1 MATKQI
7 QCPNCG
13 ATINVDDLKGLQCPY
28 CGGKIERTVERERS
42 SKKSYKY
49 DGIVPFTRSEEEAR
63 QTLAW
68 RLADEME
75 VPIEVFNDLDIKV
88 KKIFVPAWQFE
99 GSFKSP
105 WSCQKVVTRRREYKE
120 DGKTRYEYY
129 DEYYPANGVAVG
141 NFRISVSGVKYKYG
155 YLPFETPMDFSTEL
169 IESDATV
176 ENLELSI
183 EEAWKNEK
191 VKSRIEYLS
200 SEELRKSLPDSY
212 TDLNSYYEYNYNYCA
227 CILYPVY
234 EAEFDYDGETYIN
247 AVSGSKDYL
256 VEGLVAPRQDTVSHE
271 DDHDLMAVNDS
282 SLVWSMTA
290 WGAIFLILGVV
301 LAFISGAHGYT
312 LGVVS
317 AVVLSILSLA
327 FPFVTYSRIED
338 EKSLR
343 RNIAEDR
350 EEHDREIRFQQL
362 MNEPLLQPYREEME
376 ETAELNISSVEYNE
390 KVRRDKAAN
399 TKFKMILIVMSV
411 VSAGIF
417 FASAMARSAKIHAE
431 QEALDNRMD
440 RIMAAYNQITPQMF
454 FHDDKDNSGHLRQ
467 DIRETLTNMG
477 FVRDDEHRNSVAS
490 SSNAELYS
498 LYMSGETEPIMQIVL
513 NENTQVPFEE
523 YDDITDIRIKY
534 LVGEL
539 ADEGLSSFTN
549 KLAQIGF
556 VDNSSKPI
564 KTTGLG
570 TTLPYASFDFIRI
583 GRTKYEQGFLNE
595 ELYFNYDVVY
605 VQSMEIVCNAHADS
619 HIKTSESEN
628 EDIASVDTVA
638 VEASEYAAAE
648 VMDEAAYEVEEASE
662 EPAR

>member
-1 MATKQI
+1 MAAKQI

-13 ATINVDDLKGLQCPY
+13 APINVDDLKGLQCPY

-68 RLADEME
+68 RLADEKE

-169 IESDATV
+169 IDSDATV
-176 ENLELSI
+176 ENLELSR

-282 SLVWSMTA
+282 SLVWNMTA

-301 LAFISGAHGYT
+301 LAFASGAHGNA

-362 MNEPLLQPYREEME
+362 MNEPLLQPFREEME
-376 ETAELNISSVEYNE
+376 KTAELNISSVEYNE
-390 KVRRDKAAN
+390 MVRRDKAAN
-399 TKFKMILIVMSV
+399 TMFKMILIVMSV
-411 VSAGIF
+411 VSAGTH

-454 FHDDKDNSGHLRQ
+454 FHDDKDNSGHFRQ
-467 DIRETLTNMG
+467 DIRETLKNMG
-477 FVRDDEHRNSVAS
+477 FVRDDEYRNSVAS
-490 SSNAELYS
+490 SSKEELYS

-513 NENTQVPFEE
+513 NGNTQVPFEE

-539 ADEGLSSFTN
+539 VDEGLSSFTN

-570 TTLPYASFDFIRI
+570 TTLPYASYDFIRI
-583 GRTKYEQGFLNE
+583 GRTKYEQGILNE

-638 VEASEYAAAE
+638 VEASENAAAE